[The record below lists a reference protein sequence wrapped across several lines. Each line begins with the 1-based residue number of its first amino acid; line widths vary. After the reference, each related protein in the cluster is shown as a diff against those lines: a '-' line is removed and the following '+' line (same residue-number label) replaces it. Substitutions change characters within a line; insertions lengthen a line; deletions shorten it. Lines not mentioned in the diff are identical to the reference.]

1 MGTCPCILFHFFSK
15 NYLQSNLS
23 GHVGN
28 LVKSH
33 GEATGNCILSDRV
46 PNTFVCEISSWCP
59 VEIDRLPLDREDG
72 PLIPGAESYTVF
84 IKNSISF
91 TRFGEDYHRNNMP
104 RGICIYEHDDEGK
117 KKAEIASWIHIFI
130 SFTKCSI
137 KSSRSVVVKELHLL

>member
-1 MGTCPCILFHFFSK
+1 MLFF
-15 NYLQSNLS
+15 Q

-33 GEATGNCILSDRV
+33 GEATGNCIESDRV
-46 PNTFVCEISSWCP
+46 ENTFVCEISSWCP
-59 VEIDRLPLDREDG
+59 VEIDQLPLDKADG

-104 RGICIYEHDDEGK
+104 RGICIYEPDDEGK
-117 KKAEIASWIHIFI
+117 LHSRPIYNMRLLLRFFSLKKICQM
-130 SFTKCSI
+130 KRI
-137 KSSRSVVVKELHLL
+137 KF

>member
-1 MGTCPCILFHFFSK
+1 MARQSAYGFILPLMAFSK
-15 NYLQSNLS
+15 KYFQSNFT

-117 KKAEIASWIHIFI
+117 RKTATASILDAH
-130 SFTKCSI
+130 
-137 KSSRSVVVKELHLL
+137 

>member
-1 MGTCPCILFHFFSK
+1 MLFHFFSK
-15 NYLQSNLS
+15 CYLQSNLS

-46 PNTFVCEISSWCP
+46 DNTFVCEISSWCP

-117 KKAEIASWIHIFI
+117 KRQVMLCII
-130 SFTKCSI
+130 
-137 KSSRSVVVKELHLL
+137 